1 MSPPCYRCRETAP
14 NRPGIEPMKPATPA
28 RSATSWLDTESGF
41 RALAARVDRL
51 VALQARLAAACPRVP
66 MTVVSLDEQ
75 TLTVMTPSAAWAG
88 RLRQMAP
95 TLLTVVRQDCG
106 QVSRIRIV
114 PQRRVVGPARR
125 AGAPRTAL
133 PPQAL
138 ADFEQLMSD
147 VEGPALKQALAN
159 LIRRHRRGR

>member
-14 NRPGIEPMKPATPA
+14 YRPGIEPMKSATPA
-28 RSATSWLDTESGF
+28 RSVASWLDTESGF

-75 TLTVMTPSAAWAG
+75 TLTVTTPSAAWAG
-88 RLRQMAP
+88 RLRQMTP
-95 TLLTVVRQDCG
+95 SLLAVVHQDCT

-114 PQRRVVGPARR
+114 PQRRAAGGPRVTAPPRAGVPAR
-125 AGAPRTAL
+125 
-133 PPQAL
+133 AL
-138 ADFEQLMSD
+138 ADLAQLMTET
-147 VEGPALKQALAN
+147 EGAALKQALAN
-159 LIRRHRRGR
+159 LIRRQRSAR

>member
-1 MSPPCYRCRETAP
+1 
-14 NRPGIEPMKPATPA
+14 MKSAITA
-28 RSATSWLDTESGF
+28 RSVASWLDAESGF

-51 VALQARLAAACPRVP
+51 VALQARLAGACPGIP
-66 MTVVSLDEQ
+66 LTVSSLDGD
-75 TLTVMTPSAAWAG
+75 TLTLMTPGAAWAG
-88 RLRQMAP
+88 RLRQMVP
-95 TLLTVVRQDCG
+95 SLLALVREDCA

>member
-14 NRPGIEPMKPATPA
+14 YRPGIEPMKSATPA
-28 RSATSWLDTESGF
+28 RSVASWLDTESGF

-114 PQRRVVGPARR
+114 PQRRASAAMRA
-125 AGAPRTAL
+125 AGAPRAPL
-133 PPQAL
+133 PPRAL
-138 ADFEQLMSD
+138 ADLAQLMAE

-159 LIRRHRRGR
+159 LVRRHRGAR

>member
-1 MSPPCYRCRETAP
+1 
-14 NRPGIEPMKPATPA
+14 MKPATTA
-28 RSATSWLDTESGF
+28 RSVTSWLDTESGF

-51 VALQARLAAACPRVP
+51 VALQARLAAACPRIP
-66 MTVVSLDEQ
+66 MTVVSLDEH

-95 TLLTVVRQDCG
+95 TLLAVVHQDCG

-114 PQRRVVGPARR
+114 PQRRAVGPTRVGAQARTPVPQR
-125 AGAPRTAL
+125 ALGE
-133 PPQAL
+133 L
-138 ADFEQLMSD
+138 AQLMSE

-159 LIRRHRRGR
+159 LIRRQRASR